1 LGSENSPIYVAQN
14 TCKDNIMVQN
24 KAKPSIIALEN
35 IGKSYLQP
43 NGQTISIIEN
53 INCQLQVGE
62 IIALLGPSGSGK
74 STLMRMIAGL
84 IPPSSGN
91 VLYYNRPLVGLNPG
105 VAIVF
110 QNFALYPWLTVMENV
125 ELGLK
130 AKGEEKDT
138 RIQKALR
145 MIDVI
150 GLDGFENAYPKELSG
165 GMRQRVGFARALAVE
180 PELLCMDE
188 PFSALDV
195 LTAEN
200 LRFEL
205 LDLWLEKRIPTK
217 SILIVT
223 HGIEEAV
230 TLADRIIVLGRNP
243 GRIRADLS
251 ITLPHYRDRKS
262 PEFQALVDQ
271 VYKILTN
278 PDLPDISTQPTTT
291 TSHSTIAPPPAPP
304 KYQSLPHVRIGS
316 VAGLLELIEGR
327 QEKDLY
333 RLAQELLLEV
343 DDLLPIVEASKLMD
357 LVAITEGD
365 IQLGAI
371 GEKFINSNIDER
383 KAIIRESLQKHIRL
397 VQQICQL
404 LQAKRNHRISEE
416 LVLDILENYFT
427 SKEAQRQLRTAMDWG
442 RYAELFSYDE
452 PSGEIFIEDSATE
465 AEMSNL

>member
-1 LGSENSPIYVAQN
+1 
-14 TCKDNIMVQN
+14 MVQN
-24 KAKPSIIALEN
+24 VAKPSFIALEN

-74 STLMRMIAGL
+74 STIMRMIAGL
-84 IPPSSGN
+84 IAPSSGK
-91 VLYYNRPLVGLNPG
+91 VLYYNRQLVGLNPG

-110 QNFALYPWLTVMENV
+110 QNFALYPWLTVLENV

-130 AKGEEKDT
+130 AKGEPKDT

-205 LDLWLEKRIPTK
+205 LDLWLERRIPTK

-230 TLADRIIVLGRNP
+230 TLADRVIVLGRNP
-243 GRIRADLS
+243 GRIRADLP

-278 PDLPDISTQPTTT
+278 PDLPDISTQSNTTT
-291 TSHSTIAPPPAPP
+291 ASAKSKPPAQP

-316 VAGLLELIEGR
+316 VAGLLELLEGR
-327 QEKDLY
+327 QEKDIY
-333 RLAQELLLEV
+333 RIAQELLLEV

-357 LVAITEGD
+357 LVSITEGD

-383 KAIIRESLQKHIRL
+383 KAIIRELLQKHIRL

-404 LQAKRNHRISEE
+404 LQAKRNRRISEE

-427 SKEAQRQLRTAMDWG
+427 TKEAQRQLRTAMDWG

-452 PSGEIFIEDSATE
+452 PSGEIFIEDNEIEDSAIEDDVNEVETFD
-465 AEMSNL
+465 

>member
-1 LGSENSPIYVAQN
+1 
-14 TCKDNIMVQN
+14 MVQN
-24 KAKPSIIALEN
+24 AAKPNIIALEN

-84 IPPSSGN
+84 IPPSSGKI
-91 VLYYNRPLVGLNPG
+91 LYYNRQLMGLNPG

-110 QNFALYPWLTVMENV
+110 QNFALYPWLTVLENV

-130 AKGEEKDT
+130 AKGEPKDT
-138 RIQKALR
+138 RVPKALR
-145 MIDVI
+145 IIDVI

-230 TLADRIIVLGRNP
+230 TLADRVIVLGRNP

-251 ITLPHYRDRKS
+251 ISLPHYRDRKS

-271 VYKILTN
+271 IYKILTN
-278 PDLPDISTQPTTT
+278 PDLPDVEAEEST
-291 TSHSTIAPPPAPP
+291 TSTTSSSVPVPSQP

-316 VAGLLELIEGR
+316 VAGLLEILEGR

-343 DDLLPIVEASKLMD
+343 DDILPILEASKLME
-357 LVAITEGD
+357 LVVITEGD
-365 IQLGAI
+365 IQLAQI
-371 GEKFINSNIDER
+371 GEKFINSSIDER
-383 KAIIRESLQKHIRL
+383 KAIIRDRLQKHIRL

-416 LVLDILENYFT
+416 LVLDLLENHFT
-427 SKEAQRQLRTAMDWG
+427 SNEAQRQLRTAMDWG
-442 RYAELFSYDE
+442 RYAELYSYDE
-452 PSGEIFIEDSATE
+452 PAGEIFIEESN
-465 AEMSNL
+465 AESEVPESLHF

>member
-1 LGSENSPIYVAQN
+1 
-14 TCKDNIMVQN
+14 MVQN
-24 KAKPSIIALEN
+24 AAKTSFIALEN

-74 STLMRMIAGL
+74 STIMRMIAGL
-84 IPPSSGN
+84 IPPSSGK

-110 QNFALYPWLTVMENV
+110 QNFALYPWLTVLENV

-130 AKGEEKDT
+130 AKGEAKDT
-138 RIQKALR
+138 RVQKALR

-230 TLADRIIVLGRNP
+230 TLADRVIVLGRNP
-243 GRIRADLS
+243 GRIRADLP
-251 ITLPHYRDRKS
+251 IALPHYRDRKS

-278 PDLPDISTQPTTT
+278 PDLPDLSSQSTT
-291 TSHSTIAPPPAPP
+291 TSIPKPDSQP

-316 VAGLLELIEGR
+316 VAGLLELLEGR
-327 QEKDLY
+327 QEKDIY
-333 RLAQELLLEV
+333 RIAQELLLEV
-343 DDLLPIVEASKLMD
+343 DDLLPIVDASKLME
-357 LVAITEGD
+357 LVAVTEGD
-365 IQLGAI
+365 IQLSAI

-383 KAIIRESLQKHIRL
+383 KAIIRERLQQNIRL

-452 PSGEIFIEDSATE
+452 PSGEIFIEDSVSE
-465 AEMSNL
+465 VEDSE

>member
-1 LGSENSPIYVAQN
+1 
-14 TCKDNIMVQN
+14 MVQN
-24 KAKPSIIALEN
+24 TEKTSFITLEN
-35 IGKSYLQP
+35 LGKSYLQP

-84 IPPSSGN
+84 IPPSSGK
-91 VLYYNRPLVGLNPG
+91 VLYYNRPLMGLNPG

-110 QNFALYPWLTVMENV
+110 QNFALYPWLTVLENV

-130 AKGEEKDT
+130 AKGEAKDT

-230 TLADRIIVLGRNP
+230 TLADRVIVLGRNP
-243 GRIRADLS
+243 GRIRADLP
-251 ITLPHYRDRKS
+251 IKLPHYRDRKS

-278 PDLPDISTQPTTT
+278 PDLPDILSQPTTT
-291 TSHSTIAPPPAPP
+291 PSISAPKTSSQP

-316 VAGLLELIEGR
+316 VAGLLELLEGR
-327 QEKDLY
+327 QDKDLY
-333 RLAQELLLEV
+333 RIAQELLLEV
-343 DDLLPIVEASKLMD
+343 DDILPIVDASKLLE
-357 LVAITEGD
+357 LVAINEGD
-365 IQLGAI
+365 IQLSTI

-383 KAIIRESLQKHIRL
+383 KAIIRELLQQHIRL

-442 RYAELFSYDE
+442 RYAELYSYDE
-452 PSGEIFIEDSATE
+452 PSGEIFIEESLTE
-465 AEMSNL
+465 VEESEYRQ

>member
-1 LGSENSPIYVAQN
+1 
-14 TCKDNIMVQN
+14 MVQN
-24 KAKPSIIALEN
+24 IAKSSFVALEN

-84 IPPSSGN
+84 IPPSGGK

-110 QNFALYPWLTVMENV
+110 QNFALYPWLTVLENV

-130 AKGEEKDT
+130 AKGEAKDT

-278 PDLPDISTQPTTT
+278 PDLPDLPQPTTT
-291 TSHSTIAPPPAPP
+291 TSTSEPKPPSPP

-316 VAGLLELIEGR
+316 VAGLLELLEGR
-327 QEKDLY
+327 QEKDIY
-333 RLAQELLLEV
+333 RIAQELLLEV
-343 DDLLPIVEASKLMD
+343 DDLLPIVEASKLME
-357 LVAITEGD
+357 LVAISEGD
-365 IQLGAI
+365 IQLGEI
-371 GEKFINSNIDER
+371 GTTFINSNIDER
-383 KAIIRESLQKHIRL
+383 KAIIRDQLQKHIRL

-442 RYAELFSYDE
+442 RYAELYSYDE
-452 PSGEIFIEDSATE
+452 PSGEIFIEESTE
-465 AEMSNL
+465 ESEGNEDLHF

>member
-1 LGSENSPIYVAQN
+1 
-14 TCKDNIMVQN
+14 MVQN
-24 KAKPSIIALEN
+24 IEKTSFISLEN

-74 STLMRMIAGL
+74 STIMRMIAGL
-84 IPPSSGN
+84 IVPSSGK

-110 QNFALYPWLTVMENV
+110 QNFALYPWLTVLENV

-130 AKGEEKDT
+130 AKGEPKDT

-165 GMRQRVGFARALAVE
+165 GMRQRVGFARALTVE

-205 LDLWLEKRIPTK
+205 LDLWLERRIPTK

-230 TLADRIIVLGRNP
+230 TLADRVIVLGRNP
-243 GRIRADLS
+243 GRIRADLP

-278 PDLPDISTQPTTT
+278 PDLPDISTESTTT
-291 TSHSTIAPPPAPP
+291 TSFSESKPLTQP

-316 VAGLLELIEGR
+316 VAGLLELLEGR

-343 DDLLPIVEASKLMD
+343 DDLLPILEASKLMD

-383 KAIIRESLQKHIRL
+383 KAIIRELLQKHIRL

-404 LQAKRNHRISEE
+404 LQAKRNRRISEE

-427 SKEAQRQLRTAMDWG
+427 TKEAQLQLRTAMDWG

-452 PSGEIFIEDSATE
+452 PSGEIFID
-465 AEMSNL
+465 

>member
-1 LGSENSPIYVAQN
+1 
-14 TCKDNIMVQN
+14 MVQN
-24 KAKPSIIALEN
+24 AAKTSFIALEN

-84 IPPSSGN
+84 IPPSSGR
-91 VLYYNRPLVGLNPG
+91 VLYYNRPLMGLNPG

-110 QNFALYPWLTVMENV
+110 QNFALYPWLTVLENV

-130 AKGEEKDT
+130 AKGEPKDT
-138 RIQKALR
+138 RVQKALR

-230 TLADRIIVLGRNP
+230 TLADRVIVLGRNP
-243 GRIRADLS
+243 GRIRADLP

-278 PDLPDISTQPTTT
+278 PDLPDISPQPTTT
-291 TSHSTIAPPPAPP
+291 TSIPEIKPPSQP

-316 VAGLLELIEGR
+316 VAGLLELLEGR
-327 QEKDLY
+327 QEKDIY
-333 RLAQELLLEV
+333 RIAQELLLEV
-343 DDLLPIVEASKLMD
+343 DDLLPIVEASKLME
-357 LVAITEGD
+357 LVAVTEGD
-365 IQLGAI
+365 IQLSAN

-383 KAIIRESLQKHIRL
+383 KAIVRDLLQQHIRL

-452 PSGEIFIEDSATE
+452 PSGEIFIEESTTE
-465 AEMSNL
+465 AEDSE

>member
-1 LGSENSPIYVAQN
+1 
-14 TCKDNIMVQN
+14 
-24 KAKPSIIALEN
+24 
-35 IGKSYLQP
+35 
-43 NGQTISIIEN
+43 
-53 INCQLQVGE
+53 
-62 IIALLGPSGSGK
+62 
-74 STLMRMIAGL
+74 
-84 IPPSSGN
+84 
-91 VLYYNRPLVGLNPG
+91 

-110 QNFALYPWLTVMENV
+110 QNFALYPWLTVLENV

-130 AKGEEKDT
+130 AKGEPKDT
-138 RIQKALR
+138 RTQKALR

-205 LDLWLEKRIPTK
+205 LDLWLERRIPTK

-230 TLADRIIVLGRNP
+230 TLADRVIVLGRNP
-243 GRIRADLS
+243 GRIRADLP

-278 PDLPDISTQPTTT
+278 PELPDISTQ
-291 TSHSTIAPPPAPP
+291 STITNSSSKPKPPAQP

-316 VAGLLELIEGR
+316 VAGLLELLEGR
-327 QEKDLY
+327 QEKDIY
-333 RLAQELLLEV
+333 RIAQELLLEV
-343 DDLLPIVEASKLMD
+343 DDLLPIVEASKLME

-383 KAIIRESLQKHIRL
+383 KAIIRELLQKHIRL

-404 LQAKRNHRISEE
+404 LQAKRNRRISEE

-427 SKEAQRQLRTAMDWG
+427 TKEAQRQLRTAMDWG

-452 PSGEIFIEDSATE
+452 PSGEIFIEDNEIEESGIEHIEHNAIADNDIE
-465 AEMSNL
+465 VDESS

>member
-1 LGSENSPIYVAQN
+1 
-14 TCKDNIMVQN
+14 MVQ
-24 KAKPSIIALEN
+24 KAAKASFIALEN

-74 STLMRMIAGL
+74 STIMRMIAGL
-84 IPPSSGN
+84 IPPSSGR

-105 VAIVF
+105 IAIVF
-110 QNFALYPWLTVMENV
+110 QNFALYPWLTVLENV

-130 AKGEEKDT
+130 AKGEPKDT
-138 RIQKALR
+138 RLQKALR

-230 TLADRIIVLGRNP
+230 TLADRVIVLGRNP
-243 GRIRADLS
+243 GRIRADLP

-278 PDLPDISTQPTTT
+278 PDLPDIFTHPTTT
-291 TSHSTIAPPPAPP
+291 TSISTTKLPSQP

-316 VAGLLELIEGR
+316 VAGLLELLEGR
-327 QEKDLY
+327 HEKDIY
-333 RLAQELLLEV
+333 RIAQELLLEV
-343 DDLLPIVEASKLMD
+343 DDLLPIVDASKLME

-365 IQLGAI
+365 IQLSAN
-371 GEKFINSNIDER
+371 GEKFINSSIDER
-383 KAIIRESLQKHIRL
+383 KAIIRDLLLQNIRL
-397 VQQICQL
+397 VQQIWQL
-404 LQAKRNHRISEE
+404 LLAKRNHRISEE

-427 SKEAQRQLRTAMDWG
+427 SKETQRQLRTAMDWG

-452 PSGEIFIEDSATE
+452 PSGEIFIDDSAVELLNDT
-465 AEMSNL
+465 SNSMFTDKNEDQIEDDRL

>member
-1 LGSENSPIYVAQN
+1 
-14 TCKDNIMVQN
+14 MVQN
-24 KAKPSIIALEN
+24 VAKSSFIALEN

-74 STLMRMIAGL
+74 STIMRMIAGL
-84 IPPSSGN
+84 IAPSSGK

-110 QNFALYPWLTVMENV
+110 QNFALYPWLTVLENV

-130 AKGEEKDT
+130 AKGEPKDT
-138 RIQKALR
+138 RLQKALR

-205 LDLWLEKRIPTK
+205 LDLWLERRIPTK

-230 TLADRIIVLGRNP
+230 TLADRVIVLGRNP
-243 GRIRADLS
+243 GRIRADLP

-278 PDLPDISTQPTTT
+278 PDLPDISTQ
-291 TSHSTIAPPPAPP
+291 STITNSSSKPKAQP

-316 VAGLLELIEGR
+316 VAGLLELLEGR
-327 QEKDLY
+327 QEKDIY
-333 RLAQELLLEV
+333 RIAQELLLEV
-343 DDLLPIVEASKLMD
+343 DDLLPIVEASKLME

-383 KAIIRESLQKHIRL
+383 KAIIRELLQKHIRL

-404 LQAKRNHRISEE
+404 LQAKRNRRISEE

-427 SKEAQRQLRTAMDWG
+427 TKEAQRQLRTAMDWG

-452 PSGEIFIEDSATE
+452 PSGEIFIEDNAIEDSAIE
-465 AEMSNL
+465 VEESN

>member
-1 LGSENSPIYVAQN
+1 
-14 TCKDNIMVQN
+14 MVQN
-24 KAKPSIIALEN
+24 VAKKSFVALEN

-84 IPPSSGN
+84 IPPSSGK

-110 QNFALYPWLTVMENV
+110 QNFALYPWLTVLENV

-130 AKGEEKDT
+130 AKGEPKDT
-138 RIQKALR
+138 RLQKALR

-150 GLDGFENAYPKELSG
+150 GLDGFENAYPRELSG

-243 GRIRADLS
+243 GRIRADLP
-251 ITLPHYRDRKS
+251 IKLPHYRDRKS
-262 PEFQALVDQ
+262 PEFQSLVDQ

-278 PDLPDISTQPTTT
+278 PDLPDPSIAVATTT
-291 TSHSTIAPPPAPP
+291 TTASP
-304 KYQSLPHVRIGS
+304 KSPDQPRYQSLPHVRIGS
-316 VAGLLELIEGR
+316 VAGLLELLEGR

-343 DDLLPIVEASKLMD
+343 DDLLPIVEASKLME
-357 LVAITEGD
+357 LVTITEGD
-365 IQLGAI
+365 IQPSAI
-371 GEKFINSNIDER
+371 GDKFINSNIDER
-383 KAIIRESLQKHIRL
+383 KAIIRDLLQQHIRL

-452 PSGEIFIEDSATE
+452 PSGEIFIEENTTAPE
-465 AEMSNL
+465 IEE

>member
-1 LGSENSPIYVAQN
+1 
-14 TCKDNIMVQN
+14 MVQN
-24 KAKPSIIALEN
+24 VEKNSFIALEN
-35 IGKSYLQP
+35 LGKSYLQP

-84 IPPSSGN
+84 IPPSSGK
-91 VLYYNRPLVGLNPG
+91 VLYYNRQLMGLNPG

-110 QNFALYPWLTVMENV
+110 QNFALYPWLTVLENV

-130 AKGEEKDT
+130 AKGEAKDT

-230 TLADRIIVLGRNP
+230 TLADRVIVLGRNP
-243 GRIRADLS
+243 GRIRADLP
-251 ITLPHYRDRKS
+251 IKLPHYRDRKS

-278 PDLPDISTQPTTT
+278 PDLPDSSSQAATT
-291 TSHSTIAPPPAPP
+291 TSTPKPPASQ

-316 VAGLLELIEGR
+316 VAGLLELLEGR

-365 IQLGAI
+365 IQLAQR
-371 GEKFINSNIDER
+371 GEKFINSSIDER
-383 KAIIRESLQKHIRL
+383 KAIIRESLQQHIRL

-442 RYAELFSYDE
+442 RYAELYSYDE
-452 PSGEIFIEDSATE
+452 PSGEIFIEENVTE
-465 AEMSNL
+465 SEESE